1 VAPRKS
7 SGISTFETDLERLTV
22 IVDRLESGNIPLEE
36 MLKLYEEGVALSKSL
51 SGVLSEA
58 ELRVEKLRA
67 VHEEQLVAGA
77 ESDEQAPGDEE
88 ELLF

>member
-1 VAPRKS
+1 MPARKT
-7 SGISTFETDLERLTV
+7 SGISTFETDLDRLTQ

-67 VHEEQLVAGA
+67 MHEEQVPAGSEPDLPA
-77 ESDEQAPGDEE
+77 DTDEDD
-88 ELLF
+88 LLF

>member
-1 VAPRKS
+1 VPPRKTS
-7 SGISTFETDLERLTV
+7 SISTFEGDLERLTA

-67 VHEEQLVAGA
+67 LHEEQLPAGA
-77 ESDEQAPGDEE
+77 EPDLAASEDDD

>member
-1 VAPRKS
+1 MPPRKP
-7 SGISTFETDLERLTV
+7 SGISSFETDLERLTA

-51 SGVLSEA
+51 SGVLQEA

-67 VHEEQLVAGA
+67 VHEEQVPSGA
-77 ESDEQAPGDEE
+77 ESDVAEEDEADD
-88 ELLF
+88 LLF

>member
-1 VAPRKS
+1 
-7 SGISTFETDLERLTV
+7 LERLTV

-67 VHEEQLVAGA
+67 VHEEQLPAVA
-77 ESDEQAPGDEE
+77 ESDEPAEE
-88 ELLF
+88 EDELLF

>member
-1 VAPRKS
+1 
-7 SGISTFETDLERLTV
+7 
-22 IVDRLESGNIPLEE
+22 

-67 VHEEQLVAGA
+67 LHEEQLPAGA
-77 ESDEQAPGDEE
+77 EPDVAASEDDD